1 MMSEQ
6 TDSERGKNE
15 MGAEEVKPTG
25 PGTTEMESTGT
36 NPSELNTAEMGETA
50 GGAEAHL
57 GSGAPVDA
65 ADKGGSDTDTLRMDE
80 TNMTGATAPGSGPQ
94 KAPFQPNS
102 APMYRAPRQPDPE
115 PIRPTG
121 ASTPTIVLGCIISL
135 FALVFLIL
143 GLIYLHYGQKMTQA
157 LNWSVIFPAFFAVI
171 GCLLVVIA
179 IMYWMSGVYR
189 RHRDSKDLRGTAEL
203 HEDQSSQ
210 VNENDASSVGRSD
223 TGPTVRS

>member
-1 MMSEQ
+1 MSEL
-6 TDSERGKNE
+6 TDSEKDKGE
-15 MGAEEVKPTG
+15 MGMEEVKPTG
-25 PGTTEMESTGT
+25 VETAETESTGT
-36 NPSELNTAEMGETA
+36 DPSVTNTV
-50 GGAEAHL
+50 EANKAARDTMASV
-57 GSGAPVDA
+57 GCDAPVAA

-80 TNMTGATAPGSGPQ
+80 TNTTGAPASGSGPQ

-179 IMYWMSGVYR
+179 IMYWMSGMYR
-189 RHRDSKDLRGTAEL
+189 RHRDSKNLRGTAEFQ
-203 HEDQSSQ
+203 EDQSPQ
-210 VNENDASSVGRSD
+210 VNEKDASSD
-223 TGPTVRS
+223 TGPTVRG

>member
-1 MMSEQ
+1 MSEQ

-15 MGAEEVKPTG
+15 MGAGEVKPTG
-25 PGTTEMESTGT
+25 METAGMKSAGRD
-36 NPSELNTAEMGETA
+36 PSELNMAEMGGA
-50 GGAEAHL
+50 AQGAEAPL
-57 GSGAPVDA
+57 GSDAPVDA

-102 APMYRAPRQPDPE
+102 APMYRAPKQPDPE

-143 GLIYLHYGQKMTQA
+143 GLVYLHYGQKMTEA
-157 LNWSVIFPAFFAVI
+157 LNWSVIFPVFFAVI

-189 RHRDSKDLRGTAEL
+189 RHRDSKDLRGTAEFR
-203 HEDQSSQ
+203 EGQSSQ
-210 VNENDASSVGRSD
+210 ANEKDASAVGRSD
-223 TGPTVRS
+223 TGPTVRG